1 MKNLL
6 KKWKKWRR
14 AACCLAAA
22 AAFAL
27 AMPGVEAKEKVLLD
41 ADMVEMFDD
50 GVAMMILERSAET
63 ELLGVTVVTGNTWA
77 EDGVAFTIRQLE
89 GMGATNIPVAMGEP
103 RPETI
108 ERFNKIDEETKI
120 FGRGHDA
127 HMGAA
132 GYARP
137 ENWQAAYRSHY
148 GSSTP
153 TFGPVD
159 EAAED
164 MIIRT
169 VKEHPDEVTIMAI
182 GPCTNLAKALEKAP
196 EIAPMAKRIVYMSGA
211 FFQQGNVTPAAEFNV
226 WIDPESAKK
235 VMRAPWKEQIIV
247 PLDACEKMR
256 LTKEDF
262 FGFKHIIKKPEFNA
276 MMARH
281 YLAERLE
288 NISGPTFIW
297 DVLAAALI
305 VDPSVILEEVTMP
318 IDVNDVYSP
327 SYGQTLAYIRVQP
340 EGTQKARII
349 KTIDEKK
356 VLWIIHDIFK
366 TL

>member
-1 MKNLL
+1 MKNVL
-6 KKWKKWRR
+6 KNWCRLF
-14 AACCLAAA
+14 C
-22 AAFAL
+22 AL
-27 AMPGVEAKEKVLLD
+27 ALATFMFATPRAEAKELVLLD

-50 GVAMMILERSAET
+50 GVAMMVLERSPKV

-77 EDGVAFTIRQLE
+77 EDGVAFTLRQLE
-89 GMGATNIPVAMGEP
+89 GMGVKDVPVAMGQP
-103 RPETI
+103 RPETLT
-108 ERFNKIDEETKI
+108 RFAKIDEETRT
-120 FGRGHDA
+120 FGRGHDS

-137 ENWQAAYRSHY
+137 KDWQTAYRHNY
-148 GSSTP
+148 GGNTP
-153 TFGPVD
+153 TLAPLD

-164 MIIRT
+164 FIIRT
-169 VKEHPDEVTIMAI
+169 IKEHPGEVTIAAI
-182 GPCTNLAKALEKAP
+182 GPCTNIAKAIEKAP
-196 EIAPMAKRIVYMSGA
+196 EIVPMTKRIAYMSGS

-226 WIDPESAKK
+226 WIDPESAKS

-262 FGFKHIIKKPEFNA
+262 FGFKKLIKTPVFNM

-288 NISGPTFIW
+288 NGSGPTFIW
-297 DVLAAALI
+297 DVLTAALI
-305 VDPSVILEEVTMP
+305 VDPSVITEEVTMP
-318 IDVNDVYSP
+318 IDVNDVFSP
-327 SYGQTLAYIRVQP
+327 SYGQTLAYITVQP
-340 EGTQKARII
+340 EGTQKARIVKTVDQQKILAMI
-349 KTIDEKK
+349 KD
-356 VLWIIHDIFK
+356 VFK

>member
-1 MKNLL
+1 MTFAV
-6 KKWKKWRR
+6 
-14 AACCLAAA
+14 AAPSA
-22 AAFAL
+22 
-27 AMPGVEAKEKVLLD
+27 EAKEKVLLD

-148 GSSTP
+148 GGSTP
-153 TFGPVD
+153 TFGPVN

-262 FGFKHIIKKPEFNA
+262 FGFKHIIKKPEFNT